1 MCRIEV
7 VRNLRIPSM
16 PPVAY
21 HLTFVAKRFCRH
33 MLGPRTSHL
42 IVNQTP
48 SEYLPK
54 HSLPNFIC

>member
-1 MCRIEV
+1 
-7 VRNLRIPSM
+7 M